1 MNIKVTVSGGGVSI
15 KQLRDNIKQ
24 RVPQFLEAVA
34 ADADAKAT
42 EYFERAVYAG
52 RNDVKVSH
60 KMIGKKKAR
69 VRADGRKI
77 MFIEYGTGI
86 GPVEAPYTAGSYGKG
101 QGAHPPWAYYG
112 DIGNSPDSMI
122 VRTTKKRQVVLTFGN
137 PANLCMHG
145 ARENVIAEAPRI
157 AKEVFDK

>member
-1 MNIKVTVSGGGVSI
+1 MNIKVTVSSSGMSI
-15 KQLRDNIKQ
+15 KDLKQ
-24 RVPQFLEAVA
+24 RIQDRVPEFLERMA
-34 ADADAKAT
+34 ADADSKAT

-77 MFIEYGTGI
+77 LFIEYGTGL

-112 DIGNSPDSMI
+112 EIGNSPDSLI
-122 VRTTKKRQVVLTFGN
+122 VRTTKKRQVVLTYGN

-145 ARENVIAEAPRI
+145 ARENVIQEAGRI
-157 AKEVFDK
+157 AKEVFR